1 MSEKQ
6 YIILTL
12 PLSCDVETKAVMK
25 QTTLASR
32 KLGELNGIVEKIPN
46 PEILIRTLSLQEAM
60 DSSSIESIITTYDE
74 LYKAEIGANKY
85 STIVAKEVS
94 TYADALMEVF
104 EIVKQRNLITE
115 GMIKEI
121 YHHIKHNDAGYT
133 TTPGKKLINEK
144 TKESVY
150 TPPQTIDEIQ
160 LHMRNLERFIN
171 DDTLSDLD
179 PLVKMA
185 IIHHQFESIH
195 PFGDGNGRAGRVLNI
210 LYLVAQGLLNMPI
223 LYLSRYVNQNKGEY
237 YRQLQA
243 VRDTLQWEPWIIF
256 MLKGVEQTADETIK
270 FVRGISDMMLHYK
283 HRIRKNLPNVYS
295 QDLINNLFRH
305 PYTKIEFVVKE
316 VGVSRPTAMSY
327 LNQLID
333 EGILSKLKLGRENYY
348 INNGLFSFILN
359 AFHSEG
365 DKLADPINSNMETD
379 EDM

>member
-1 MSEKQ
+1 M
-6 YIILTL
+6 
-12 PLSCDVETKAVMK
+12 
-25 QTTLASR
+25 
-32 KLGELNGIVEKIPN
+32 
-46 PEILIRTLSLQEAM
+46 
-60 DSSSIESIITTYDE
+60 
-74 LYKAEIGANKY
+74 
-85 STIVAKEVS
+85 
-94 TYADALMEVF
+94 
-104 EIVKQRNLITE
+104 
-115 GMIKEI
+115 

-171 DDTLSDLD
+171 DNTLSDLD

-243 VRDTLQWEPWIIF
+243 VRDTLVWEPWIVF

-270 FVRGISDMMLHYK
+270 FVRGISDMMLQYK

-348 INNGLFSFILN
+348 INNGLFNFILS

-365 DKLADPINSNMETD
+365 DKLADPINSNMETND
-379 EDM
+379 DM

>member
-1 MSEKQ
+1 M
-6 YIILTL
+6 
-12 PLSCDVETKAVMK
+12 
-25 QTTLASR
+25 
-32 KLGELNGIVEKIPN
+32 
-46 PEILIRTLSLQEAM
+46 
-60 DSSSIESIITTYDE
+60 
-74 LYKAEIGANKY
+74 
-85 STIVAKEVS
+85 S

-160 LHMRNLERFIN
+160 LYMRNLERFIN

-243 VRDTLQWEPWIIF
+243 VRDTLQWEPWIVF

-270 FVRGISDMMLHYK
+270 FVRGISDMMLQYR

-295 QDLINNLFRH
+295 ILLTTFFVTLI
-305 PYTKIEFVVKE
+305 PK
-316 VGVSRPTAMSY
+316 
-327 LNQLID
+327 
-333 EGILSKLKLGRENYY
+333 
-348 INNGLFSFILN
+348 
-359 AFHSEG
+359 
-365 DKLADPINSNMETD
+365 
-379 EDM
+379 